1 MSDVLTL
8 EAAQVAEASPGIVPM
23 SPWVIQS
30 IVYELLTRFFQAQPP
45 ESLGYPLK
53 LKYDPDKAKSDIY
66 VNIAYNY
73 DASLANKRPSI
84 FISRGDCEIAGK
96 TMGHQVPGGSVAE
109 STSAQLLMSSVR
121 INLAVISAPIAQ
133 AELLADYAKQAFIGF
148 QQQIQHDFGFRRF
161 RLTEVSRPQ
170 IYVEAKEYFVVN
182 LSIEVVYDEGRII
195 RRDDLKLKSV
205 GMALFDALTD
215 TRVN

>member
-84 FISRGDCEIAGK
+84 FISRGDCDIAGK
-96 TMGHQVPGGSVAE
+96 TMGHQVPRRQCGGVHFSPVAHE
-109 STSAQLLMSSVR
+109 
-121 INLAVISAPIAQ
+121 
-133 AELLADYAKQAFIGF
+133 
-148 QQQIQHDFGFRRF
+148 FGAYQSGGYFCPD
-161 RLTEVSRPQ
+161 RP
-170 IYVEAKEYFVVN
+170 
-182 LSIEVVYDEGRII
+182 G
-195 RRDDLKLKSV
+195 
-205 GMALFDALTD
+205 
-215 TRVN
+215 